1 MFCKKKVQ
9 VLASLNFWSLR
20 CDFSAVFFPDFS
32 NRKWITLE
40 RVLVCCG
47 LSKMVDLSKFCV
59 ENPQKHQDHV
69 SLHKEFDLKNII
81 VFNFSK

>member
-1 MFCKKKVQ
+1 MFCKKKAQ

-40 RVLVCCG
+40 RVFSVLWTFKDGGLKLVLCG
-47 LSKMVDLSKFCV
+47 K
-59 ENPQKHQDHV
+59 PQEHQGHV